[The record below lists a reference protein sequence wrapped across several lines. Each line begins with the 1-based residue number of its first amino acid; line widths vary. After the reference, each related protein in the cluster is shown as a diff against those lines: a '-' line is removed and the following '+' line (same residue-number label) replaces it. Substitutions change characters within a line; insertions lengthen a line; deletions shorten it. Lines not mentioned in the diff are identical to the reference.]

1 MSAHGWGGVVN
12 LAGIPY
18 DCFFVEDLSAS
29 QQLNNYNCL
38 IISQCA
44 FLTDGTYNEILNVLE
59 KYLAD
64 GGNIILD
71 GPFGHFDENTRQ
83 RDHLALD
90 KLLGIKY
97 FGFNGDSTFRI
108 KVKNKDHFIT
118 KNFNEGQF
126 ITQHIAGGLNIQNFD
141 KDGNV
146 LLEISNDQKSYPYL
160 TLKKNPNN
168 RILLINDLGTWSG
181 VSSFFRNVQ
190 PQVFYQN
197 QLYNI
202 LIEAIYWSVYDP
214 TNEPI
219 PSLQVSN
226 ANLTAIVRLD
236 ADASGN
242 LNAQIQTINYL
253 IDIAHESGVVPLYAW
268 VSSTAVSSGW
278 QDIAPLGKK
287 LEDVGG
293 QIGTHSKFHNIDQNM
308 TEQRWKEELDEAIQ
322 EIEFNMSDYGYDIGK
337 VDCFINPGNTIH
349 MDDYNQVAKRFG
361 FYMTHGFE
369 QDMPIG
375 YGNFTWFNE
384 DQKNFVVLENT
395 PSPDY
400 QWFYDPTWSYTT
412 QQITAYEENIFDHMY
427 NNIQRGVI
435 FNQMWHDYSIT
446 SQPQYGKDRVIN
458 QSNIAMYDAI
468 KTKFK
473 NYDIYCPEP
482 EDLRYKLCIMAQS
495 NISWT
500 VDNNEINLRL
510 DLSNVGL
517 DSAFLYTGGMGIR
530 VNNSHQKINQV
541 FIDGNKHFA
550 FNDNVVILPNFSNAT
565 ADIKVILDDTAPSVP
580 HLLYVSKRMLEI
592 KKNDDDLLITV
603 LTASKAKFSF
613 YVQGGCLLL
622 NADGFEW
629 NSRGDNKLEGYI
641 TSNRTLEL
649 KKLTTN
655 QFSFLKSTVEIT
667 NISENKN
674 SIVLKTKSSQ
684 SNNPNQVNFSTSR
697 EIKSILFDSI
707 NMKAQVEGEKFLITV
722 EKFEGEKELTINL
735 K

>member
-1 MSAHGWGGVVN
+1 MNKLQYLFFIVIILYQVTFSQISFEKPRIGIVISKTSFIQHWGVTQMSAHGWGGVVN

-83 RDHLALD
+83 RDHSALD

-97 FGFNGDSTFRI
+97 FGFNGDSTFRV

-146 LLEISNDQKSYPYL
+146 LLEISSEQESYPFL
-160 TLKKNPNN
+160 AIKKTANN

-197 QLYNI
+197 QLYNV

-226 ANLTAIVRLD
+226 ANLTAIIRLD

-253 IDIAHESGVVPLYAW
+253 INIANESGVVPLYAW
-268 VSSTAVSSGW
+268 VSSTATSAGW

-287 LEDVGG
+287 LEMVGG

-308 TEQRWKEELDEAIQ
+308 TEQRWKEELDEAIR
-322 EIEFNMSDYGYDIGK
+322 EIEFNMADYGYDIGK
-337 VDCFINPGNTIH
+337 IDCFINPGNTIH
-349 MDDYNQVAKRFG
+349 MNDYNQVAKRFG

-375 YGNFTWFNE
+375 YGNFT
-384 DQKNFVVLENT
+384 L
-395 PSPDY
+395 
-400 QWFYDPTWSYTT
+400 
-412 QQITAYEENIFDHMY
+412 
-427 NNIQRGVI
+427 
-435 FNQMWHDYSIT
+435 
-446 SQPQYGKDRVIN
+446 
-458 QSNIAMYDAI
+458 
-468 KTKFK
+468 
-473 NYDIYCPEP
+473 
-482 EDLRYKLCIMAQS
+482 
-495 NISWT
+495 
-500 VDNNEINLRL
+500 
-510 DLSNVGL
+510 
-517 DSAFLYTGGMGIR
+517 
-530 VNNSHQKINQV
+530 
-541 FIDGNKHFA
+541 
-550 FNDNVVILPNFSNAT
+550 
-565 ADIKVILDDTAPSVP
+565 
-580 HLLYVSKRMLEI
+580 
-592 KKNDDDLLITV
+592 
-603 LTASKAKFSF
+603 
-613 YVQGGCLLL
+613 VQ
-622 NADGFEW
+622 
-629 NSRGDNKLEGYI
+629 
-641 TSNRTLEL
+641 
-649 KKLTTN
+649 
-655 QFSFLKSTVEIT
+655 
-667 NISENKN
+667 
-674 SIVLKTKSSQ
+674 
-684 SNNPNQVNFSTSR
+684 
-697 EIKSILFDSI
+697 
-707 NMKAQVEGEKFLITV
+707 
-722 EKFEGEKELTINL
+722 
-735 K
+735 